1 MDEKEILLGNI
12 SNSTKIMEQIQQWE
26 TELLL
31 ATQKQT
37 NVKKLRW
44 FVLASIICVFIVGIG
59 GSAAAAV
66 FSLAPFAILI
76 FARITVSSSC
86 KIRINK
92 ANKQLEILRN
102 DPVLFWLPPLYRHS
116 NAFNYIAEYVV
127 NMRANTLQEALNLYE
142 TEQHQARVELYSL
155 MNKR

>member
-44 FVLASIICVFIVGIG
+44 FVLASFLCFLIMAIG
-59 GSAAAAV
+59 GAAGI
-66 FSLAPFAILI
+66 FISLVPFAILI